1 MIYLAVEGCGYRYT
15 AMSKI
20 DKDPRALYNEELHR
34 QWRDARSDWDT
45 ESRKDIDFYLGNHFS
60 AEESDELSQRNQ
72 ADIPMDRI
80 SSAIEKFK
88 AVLTSRAPAFTITPR
103 EDSDVQVATLWR
115 TIIGYIWQIS
125 DGDSQI
131 KQAIHD
137 YATTGIGYLYA
148 YIDGQSDFGRG
159 DVKFTYIDPFRVY
172 TSPSSRDRWFSDSDG
187 IILSTILTGEQVLNL
202 YPELGD
208 QTDPET
214 GEVIPGI
221 INDISG
227 FSYDDEDYPA
237 SQNKNS
243 ITAFTPSDVKDKDY
257 FEVKKYQILERFYKV
272 KVPFY
277 RLIDIQSQEESILS
291 PDEYMEFAEQNAEV
305 LESGAFQVVEVL
317 QNRVKVCAT
326 LGEIVLYE
334 SILNTDEYP
343 IVPLPN
349 VWTGTPY
356 PKSDVSRARPMQR
369 LLNKLWSLALSHA
382 QASAGLKLLVPL
394 GSVDDVGQLEK
405 DWANPNAVI
414 EVDSSQGEP
423 HYPAP
428 QPLAGEFYKLI
439 QQSEFYIDFI
449 FGLPEMMHGFA
460 EKAPETVKGT
470 ERMIALGTERPKS
483 KLRDIEFSMN
493 RLGKIIYNLSKG
505 HYTFQKIFRLAQP
518 NNNITEVM
526 ANYYTDVSGAVL
538 DMKKDRHFLDQHD
551 IRIEP
556 GSTMPSN
563 KWAELN
569 VYLEAYQMGI
579 VDKFEVLKK
588 NPEIFDKEG
597 ILMRTDEKQQMMQ
610 QIQALEE
617 QLKTLQGDLQ
627 TAQRESVSDRKK
639 VEVEKFK
646 SRLAEVS
653 SDAKADRRV
662 QRNKLENE
670 VKLEVEKLARDL
682 ERGSNEVGSTPQD

>member
-1 MIYLAVEGCGYRYT
+1 
-15 AMSKI
+15 MSKI

-137 YATTGIGYLYA
+137 YATTGVGYLYA

-243 ITAFTPSDVKDKDY
+243 MTAFTPSDVKDKDY

-305 LESGAFQVVEVL
+305 LENGAFQVVEVL

-334 SILNTDEYP
+334 SVLNTDEYP

-526 ANYYTDVSGAVL
+526 ANYYTDISGAVL

-646 SRLAEVS
+646 SRLSEVS

-682 ERGSNEVGSTPQD
+682 EKGSNEVSSTPQD

>member
-1 MIYLAVEGCGYRYT
+1 
-15 AMSKI
+15 MSKI

-227 FSYDDEDYPA
+227 FSYDDEDYPT

-526 ANYYTDVSGAVL
+526 ANYYTDISGAVL

-646 SRLAEVS
+646 SRLSEVS

-682 ERGSNEVGSTPQD
+682 ERGSNEVSSTPQD